1 MTVDT
6 IVNYVLKTPL
16 NTNRAI
22 LTSMLEELEGSDTSG
37 VVQLRRDNDYNY
49 EKIADVF
56 VPASGEICLVDTARD
71 GLRFKCG
78 DGVTVWK
85 DLEYIDSSI
94 VKGYYFEGNFYKD
107 KNHTQL
113 LSGAIQKIYID
124 LAERIIYFYD
134 GERYISTSGNATQI
148 EPATEE
154 KAGIMKLYQ
163 TLGNNSDGTMSQKA
177 IADELDDK
185 VEIALNMSEE
195 LLIFTRD

>member
-1 MTVDT
+1 MTVDA

-22 LTSMLEELEGSDTSG
+22 LTSMLQELQGSDPSG

-56 VPASGEICLVDTARD
+56 IPASGEICLVDTARD

-124 LAERIIYFYD
+124 LVERIIYFYD

>member
-1 MTVDT
+1 MTVDA

-22 LTSMLEELEGSDTSG
+22 LTSMLQELQGSGSSD

-49 EKIADVF
+49 DKIADVF
-56 VPASGEICLVDTARD
+56 IPASGEICLVDTARD

-107 KNHTQL
+107 MNHTQL
-113 LSGAIQKIYID
+113 ISGAIQKLYID
-124 LAERIIYFYD
+124 LTERVLYFYD
-134 GERYISTSGNATQI
+134 GEQYVSTSGKSYG
-148 EPATEE
+148 PATELE
-154 KAGIMKLYQ
+154 AGVAKLYQ
-163 TLGNNSDGTMSQKA
+163 SVGDNIDGSMSQKA
-177 IADELDDK
+177 ITDELDDK
-185 VEIALNMSEE
+185 VEILLKKEE
-195 LLIFTRD
+195 ETLVFVI

>member
-1 MTVDT
+1 MTVDA

-22 LTSMLEELEGSDTSG
+22 LTSMLEELQGSNPSG

-124 LAERIIYFYD
+124 LVERIIYFYD

>member
-22 LTSMLEELEGSDTSG
+22 LTSMLQELQGSESSG

-49 EKIADVF
+49 DKIADVF
-56 VPASGEICLVDTARD
+56 IPASGEICLVDTARD

-94 VKGYYFEGNFYKD
+94 VKGYYLEGNFYKD
-107 KNHTQL
+107 MNHTQPI
-113 LSGAIQKIYID
+113 SGAIQKLYID
-124 LAERIIYFYD
+124 LTERVLYFYD
-134 GERYISTSGNATQI
+134 GEQYLTAAGGTNK
-148 EPATEE
+148 PASENE
-154 KAGIMKLYQ
+154 AGVVKLYQ
-163 TLGNNSDGTMSQKA
+163 GTGNNIDGTMSQKA
-177 IADELDDK
+177 ITDELDDK
-185 VEIALNMSEE
+185 VEVKLNHEE
-195 LLIFTRD
+195 ETLIFVT